1 MKGCFMGDS
10 LVKVKSMKK
19 EELKKW
25 IEKNEKSIKNN
36 EWVIKQAQEE
46 IEFGRLILEEIKKI
60 EPED

>member
-1 MKGCFMGDS
+1 
-10 LVKVKSMKK
+10 MKK

-60 EPED
+60 ELED